1 LIACAVRIPRYASTC
16 VVVDAIGARGA
27 VQTLPRRTF
36 INVGR
41 AVRIRPARSTRAR
54 VQQHAISACRA
65 VLTLARGAVVD
76 VGARLASIGCLVPR
90 EAVTSVGARS
100 SVHAGGVNLVAVVL
114 PTCAWI
120 ELDSAVRA
128 VPASSAVTTVCID
141 EVYARGAVLA
151 RAGHTFVDIDGAV
164 LVAVRVGPSGNA
176 GASVGVNAIGTRST
190 VQAGARGTFV
200 DVDSAVLVAD
210 TAGPARS
217 ACACISSY

>member
-1 LIACAVRIPRYASTC
+1 VLARARNTLVDVDRAVLIACAVRIPRYASTC

-41 AVRIRPARSTRAR
+41 AVRIRPARSTRTR
-54 VQQHAISACRA
+54 VQQHAISARRA

-90 EAVTSVGARS
+90 MAVASVGARS
-100 SVHAGGVNLVAVVL
+100 SVHAGGVALVAVVL
-114 PTCAWI
+114 PTSAWI

-128 VPASSAVTTVCID
+128 APASHAVTPVCVD

-151 RAGHTFVDIDGAV
+151 RSGHTFVDID
-164 LVAVRVGPSGNA
+164 
-176 GASVGVNAIGTRST
+176 
-190 VQAGARGTFV
+190 
-200 DVDSAVLVAD
+200 SAVLVGRSGGRGGGSVGPTPGTCAMIIID
-210 TAGPARS
+210 TICAGGT
-217 ACACISSY
+217 I